1 MGQAALPENLKWGKH
16 SRNDVPSIREDLHG
30 GEGDLDG
37 PRKTQDHVLYN
48 GTVVVS
54 LKNRTDKQDRSS
66 GMVHTKHRS
75 IQALKKRQAC
85 LLELLNQLGSF
96 HVDRNY
102 ILHCLLNTY
111 RNDTISVIA
120 CPTLFVPEQKTPVK
134 FSFAANPPHIPHTR
148 VPVLNLEGTWQNT
161 GKSEFHGPFTV
172 ALESTTEQHLQF
184 SNKTSQGSMQKLCT
198 AVLRAAWKLLYICIA
213 SNCRHNRLVTEAA

>member
-1 MGQAALPENLKWGKH
+1 MSSVLRTCILHVHEHNASYCADVTQVIKTRNELLGQAALPENLKWGKN

-66 GMVHTKHRS
+66 SMVCTKHRS
-75 IQALKKRQAC
+75 IQALRKRQAC
-85 LLELLNQLGSF
+85 VLKLLNQLGSL
-96 HVDRNY
+96 HVDRNH

-120 CPTLFVPEQKTPVK
+120 CPTLFVPEQKAPVK
-134 FSFAANPPHIPHTR
+134 FSFAANPPHIPHIH
-148 VPVLNLEGTWQNT
+148 VPVLNLEET
-161 GKSEFHGPFTV
+161 
-172 ALESTTEQHLQF
+172 
-184 SNKTSQGSMQKLCT
+184 
-198 AVLRAAWKLLYICIA
+198 
-213 SNCRHNRLVTEAA
+213 